1 MDWKKKLKKLKQ
13 PKAPDRLD
21 LIQKAITDGGRPA
34 KSILR
39 AFHTLM
45 RQDAEDDSWA
55 GKEFRQPKDRKK
67 D

>member
-1 MDWKKKLKKLKQ
+1 MDWKKKLKKLQQ

-45 RQDAEDDSWA
+45 RQDAEDDSWSE
-55 GKEFRQPKDRKK
+55 KEFRQSKGRKK